1 VLSSCRALSLSRP
14 TTEVA
19 RQSTAAPRR
28 GGGRGGDDG
37 GDDQR
42 EPGGARA
49 AGARRP
55 PRARGARRARRLRY
69 GAGHQGPG
77 APLLAGAAQR
87 ALPGVRLRR
96 RQARP
101 HPIDIKVAPGSLA
114 NEESV
119 NKQLN
124 DKERVAAA
132 LENPNLRQ
140 LVDDCLCSDHPSSY

>member
-1 VLSSCRALSLSRP
+1 SSPTVLSSCRSVSRSRP

-28 GGGRGGDDG
+28 GRGGGGDDG

-96 RQARP
+96 REARP
-101 HPIDIKVAPGSLA
+101 HPVRTPARMCCSSFLLIV
-114 NEESV
+114 
-119 NKQLN
+119 
-124 DKERVAAA
+124 RV
-132 LENPNLRQ
+132 PNCQISRGW
-140 LVDDCLCSDHPSSY
+140 D